1 MMKLF
6 YVPGVCS
13 IAPHAVL
20 REGGFSFQLEKVDV
34 KNGKR
39 TESGL
44 DYVALNPKGY
54 VPALQLE
61 DGRLLTE
68 VAILIQYLADLRPG
82 SGLAPPNGT
91 PARYELQEW
100 LHFIATEL
108 HKGQSVFYQPAAT
121 ADLKAVFLGRLE
133 ARYALLAR
141 QVEAKGNQWLFGDTF
156 TVADPYAFFVLRAY
170 QKVVKADLSKTPA
183 LAAYYSRLAAR
194 PSIAAALAA
203 EALEA

>member
-1 MMKLF
+1 MLKLF

-13 IAPHAVL
+13 IVPHAIL

-34 KNGKR
+34 RNGKR

-68 VAILIQYLADLRPG
+68 VAILIQYLADQRPG
-82 SGLAPPNGT
+82 SGLAPANGT
-91 PARYELQEW
+91 AARYDLQEW

-108 HKGQSVFYQPAAT
+108 HKGQSVFYQPAASEE
-121 ADLKAVFLGRLE
+121 LKAIFRGRLD
-133 ARYALLAR
+133 ARYALLAK
-141 QVEAKGNQWLFGDTF
+141 QVEGKEWLFGETF

-170 QKVVKADLSKTPA
+170 QKVIKADLAKMPA

-194 PSIAAALAA
+194 PSITAALQA
-203 EALEA
+203 EGLEA